1 MPIDD
6 CSMTAAVVA
15 VGDFE
20 LAAELI
26 VMDLDASDAVAFG
39 LDEASSSWINDFIFF
54 YLFFRPQTNL
64 LFSSFLKFLIKFLVQ
79 ILSIST
85 HKSVVIHLNVMI
97 LW

>member
-39 LDEASSSWINDFIFF
+39 LDEASSS
-54 YLFFRPQTNL
+54 
-64 LFSSFLKFLIKFLVQ
+64 
-79 ILSIST
+79 
-85 HKSVVIHLNVMI
+85 
-97 LW
+97 